1 MKSIVNKPWGSFE
14 IIDEGGKYTVK
25 KIIVNPG
32 GQLSLQSHEH
42 RSEHWLIAE
51 GNAEVIINEKTYNLN
66 KNEHIFIPQ
75 GAKHRLSNSR
85 SQNLVVI
92 EMWFGDNLDED
103 DIKRYEDIY
112 ERTNDY

>member
-1 MKSIVNKPWGSFE
+1 MKNIVNKPWGSFE
-14 IIDEGGKYTVK
+14 VINEGKKYTIK

-51 GNAEVIINEKTYNLN
+51 GSAEVVINDNIYNLEE
-66 KNEHIFIPQ
+66 NEHIFIPQ
-75 GAKHRLSNSR
+75 GAQHRLANR
-85 SQNLVVI
+85 SLNDLVVI
-92 EMWFGDNLDED
+92 EMCFGDNLDEN

-112 ERTNDY
+112 DRN